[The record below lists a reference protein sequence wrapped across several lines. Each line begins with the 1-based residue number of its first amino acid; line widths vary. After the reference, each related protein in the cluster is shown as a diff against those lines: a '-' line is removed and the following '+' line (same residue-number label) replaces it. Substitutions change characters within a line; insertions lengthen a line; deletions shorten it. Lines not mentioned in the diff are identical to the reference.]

1 MTISVE
7 PKTSDESLGAYLK
20 RIRESKGLSLED
32 LSQKTRVSLKFL
44 QQIEAGEW
52 DKFPVEA
59 YVRGYLNSISE
70 TLGLSMPEVLA
81 AYSKEAGSS
90 YSREFLA
97 AETFSSNDESFAGK
111 KLKQGKGGSKVAI
124 LGIVI
129 LAVSFFAGVYFLK
142 NSSDA
147 AQPLPEKPQMPAVE
161 EDTSSFE
168 ADVPDGAENIPPES
182 LSVAPDTLPSALPD
196 TVKKV
201 SAKGNSATTFIVSS
215 DSREK
220 AVRDSAE
227 NANTLSVSLTGKDS
241 AASSWVGIYRSLND
255 NKVLREGY
263 ISSSRSRISYSDG
276 DTLWL
281 VIGNPDAVGQM
292 LINGKRSYVPV
303 RKGYASRFCVAPNG
317 KFTRR

>member
-1 MTISVE
+1 MTNSVE
-7 PKTSDESLGAYLK
+7 PKTSGESLGAYLK

-32 LSQKTRVSLKFL
+32 LSQKTHIALNLL

-52 DKFPVEA
+52 KKFPVEA
-59 YVRGYLNSISE
+59 YVRGYLNSLSE
-70 TLGLSMPEVLA
+70 ALGLSMPEVLA

-90 YSREFLA
+90 YSQEFLA
-97 AETFSSNDESFAGK
+97 AETLSSCDESFAAK

-124 LGIVI
+124 LVVAV
-129 LAVSFFAGVYFLK
+129 LAVAFLVGVYFLK
-142 NSSDA
+142 SSPDA
-147 AQPLPEKPQMPAVE
+147 VLPTSKKSETPVVE

-182 LSVAPDTLPSALPD
+182 LSVAADTLSSALPD
-196 TVKKV
+196 TAKKV

-220 AVRDSAE
+220 ASEDSTE
-227 NANTLSVSLTGKDS
+227 NANKLSVAITGNDS
-241 AASSWVGIYRSLND
+241 ASSWVGIYRSLND
-255 NKVLREGY
+255 NKVLREGN
-263 ISSSRSRISYSDG
+263 ITSARSRISYSYG
-276 DTLWL
+276 DTLCL

-292 LINGKRSYVPV
+292 LVNGKRANVPV
-303 RKGYASRFCVAPNG
+303 RKGHASRFCVAPNG